1 MKGYLSTILETEC
14 AIYAKRVDN
23 ASYNKV
29 CALLEMYKSNPTMYH
44 YNLMALIGIL
54 INKPFS
60 SKNNNTCAEFI
71 AKVLNEA
78 GIYTFE
84 SRFLL

>member
-1 MKGYLSTILETEC
+1 
-14 AIYAKRVDN
+14 
-23 ASYNKV
+23 
-29 CALLEMYKSNPTMYH
+29 MYH
-44 YNLMALIGIL
+44 YNLMALVGIL

-84 SRFLL
+84 KPFSLVRPDDMPRIPNINLLYEGRMLDLDTRSVG